1 MKIAYLMHSDREYD
15 ELIES
20 INQLTKQGDHVFVM
34 INDNDLRGK
43 VHFVFAEDHKV
54 HISEVQ
60 EFAQEGDLSLARGTI
75 IQMKEALEVTEFDY
89 FINLTDGMMPIK
101 SRDEIVAFL
110 EENKGKDFYYIDR
123 NEIEDPSL
131 RKKALKYY
139 TFTNLLSFPNGKF
152 TRAFTKG
159 NAAFFNAIGLKR
171 KLSDIYS
178 IGSPWFMLT
187 RESAKGLADVF
198 DYVSTTYKL
207 SWYPEEM
214 YIQMMMEKFLH
225 QNKDSVNHVNCDYR
239 VVGPN
244 GQWIESQCARPLTQ
258 EVINQHPEALFGGM
272 LTIEDNLSL
281 YGEYFDKYNEGYTK
295 TQEHVEREKQFIDP
309 EVFMS
314 KK

>member
-1 MKIAYLMHSDREYD
+1 MKIAYLVHSMREYD

-43 VHFVFAEDHKV
+43 IHFVFAEDRKV
-54 HISEVQ
+54 HISELQ

-75 IQMKEALEVTEFDY
+75 LQMREASELDEFDY
-89 FINLTDGMMPIK
+89 YINLTDGMMPIK
-101 SRDEIVAFL
+101 SRTEIVSFL
-110 EENKGKDFYYIDR
+110 EEHNGKDFYYIDR
-123 NEIEDPSL
+123 NEIEDPLL

-139 TFTNLLSFPNGKF
+139 TFTNLLSFPTGKF

-171 KLSDIYS
+171 KLSDVYS

-187 RESAKGLADVF
+187 KESAKGLVEVF

-225 QNKDSVNHVNCDYR
+225 QNKDSANHVNKDYR
-239 VVGPN
+239 VVGPD
-244 GQWIESQCARPLTQ
+244 GSWVESQCARVLTRD
-258 EVINQHPEALFGGM
+258 VVNANSDALFGGM
-272 LTIEDNLSL
+272 ITIDDNLDI
-281 YGEYFDKYNEGYTK
+281 YQDYFDKYNEGYVK
-295 TQEHVEREKQFIDP
+295 SQEKIAKEKEFINP